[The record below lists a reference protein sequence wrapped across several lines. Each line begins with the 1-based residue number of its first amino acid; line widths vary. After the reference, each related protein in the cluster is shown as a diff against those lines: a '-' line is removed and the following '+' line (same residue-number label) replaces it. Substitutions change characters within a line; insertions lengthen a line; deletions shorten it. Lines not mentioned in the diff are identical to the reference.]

1 MNISTMYSFKIAY
14 FDDKLLSSN
23 KTSNVSSTVADPGF
37 DLGGWTLS
45 TGGWGWK
52 ILIMFIVE
60 VKVIFFV
67 FLAIFLLKLCLKLK
81 NFL

>member
-45 TGGWGWK
+45 TGGVG
-52 ILIMFIVE
+52 
-60 VKVIFFV
+60 VKNIDYVHSWSKSHFFAC
-67 FLAIFLLKLCLKLK
+67 FWPYFY
-81 NFL
+81 

>member
-37 DLGGWTLS
+37 DLGG
-45 TGGWGWK
+45 
-52 ILIMFIVE
+52 
-60 VKVIFFV
+60 
-67 FLAIFLLKLCLKLK
+67 
-81 NFL
+81 